1 MKNQFKKA
9 FPYVMFLTA
18 WAVIF
23 AAVLLGE
30 RIPKQLCL
38 ALFTVGGV
46 LLGFGAVG
54 IALSLIHLSP
64 ERQKE
69 YERSETDERNIAIRE
84 KAAMSSW
91 YWTLYLLW
99 AAFFVIQIFVGGLWA
114 VAVSVVVVLH
124 CMFYMINIY
133 RAAKGLSSV
142 SSGYFRKRGYQRLR

>member
-23 AAVLLGE
+23 AAVLLVE

-114 VAVSVVVVLH
+114 VAVSVVIVLH

-133 RAAKGLSSV
+133 RWTK
-142 SSGYFRKRGYQRLR
+142 KM

>member
-30 RIPKQLCL
+30 RIPEQLSL

-64 ERQKE
+64 EQQKE

-133 RAAKGLSSV
+133 RWTK
-142 SSGYFRKRGYQRLR
+142 KM